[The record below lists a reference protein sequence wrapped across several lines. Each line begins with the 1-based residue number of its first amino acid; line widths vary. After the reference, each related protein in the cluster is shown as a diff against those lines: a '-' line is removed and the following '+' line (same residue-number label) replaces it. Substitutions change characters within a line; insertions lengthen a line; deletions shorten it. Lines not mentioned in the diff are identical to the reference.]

1 MVSFHLINNPSSFWE
16 ALYQKEIR
24 GYNAHSNAEQQTMMK
39 AGLES
44 LEDKEEL
51 AHREMKTKEDTVT
64 NITGF
69 RGTETS
75 RRHWPRWRGYKQRI
89 APYEKYSRVDQ
100 LPDTTIENIWGHN
113 DFILHVHSLR
123 KEWSKQTNKQKP
135 AAPKLQLGEMLCHE
149 PMACGQVPTI
159 LSLCV

>member
-1 MVSFHLINNPSSFWE
+1 
-16 ALYQKEIR
+16 
-24 GYNAHSNAEQQTMMK
+24 MMK

-75 RRHWPRWRGYKQRI
+75 RRHWPR
-89 APYEKYSRVDQ
+89 
-100 LPDTTIENIWGHN
+100 
-113 DFILHVHSLR
+113 
-123 KEWSKQTNKQKP
+123 
-135 AAPKLQLGEMLCHE
+135 
-149 PMACGQVPTI
+149 
-159 LSLCV
+159 